1 MINNI
6 GILGAGTFGIALA
19 RLLANKDYNVTV
31 YSHSSDKV
39 LKLKET
45 NRHERFSD
53 IELPGNIKYTSD
65 IRKCASNKDILVFAL
80 PSTTIR
86 EVARSIKDYVSNNT
100 IIVDVS
106 KGIEKD
112 SLLTLSEVIKQELN
126 NDTLAYVVLSGPTHA
141 EEVIRDMPTAI
152 VSASDNENASK
163 IVQET
168 FADTYFRVY
177 TNSDVLGIEIC
188 GALKNIMAIAAG
200 ISDGLGYG
208 DNGKAALI
216 TRGLQEIK
224 RLGSKMGCKDETFF
238 GLAGVGDLIVTCTSK
253 HSRNNRCGYLIGQ
266 GLSVD
271 DAKKEIGMVVEGLN
285 ALPAATKLADKY
297 GVDMP
302 ITMMLNRII
311 NEGFEPYIAVKSLF
325 ERELKSENY
334 GY

>member
-65 IRKCASNKDILVFAL
+65 IRECATNKDILVFAL

-126 NDTLAYVVLSGPTHA
+126 NDSLAYVVLSGPTHA

-152 VSASDNENASK
+152 VSASENENASK

-311 NEGFEPYIAVKSLF
+311 NERFEPYIAVKSLF

>member
-53 IELPGNIKYTSD
+53 IELPKNIIYTSD
-65 IRKCASNKDILVFAL
+65 IRECVTNKDILVFAL

-126 NDTLAYVVLSGPTHA
+126 NDSLAYVVLSGPTHA

-152 VSASDNENASK
+152 VSASENENASK

-238 GLAGVGDLIVTCTSK
+238 GLAGVGDLIVTCTSS

-297 GVDMP
+297 GLDMP

-311 NEGFEPYIAVKSLF
+311 NEGFEPKVAVKSLF
-325 ERELKSENY
+325 ERELKNENY